1 METPLKLP
9 SKRKN
14 YVPKKESENYTPVF
28 KKSKPKQLS
37 FEEAMKELD
46 YIKADLDECSQFNF

>member
-14 YVPKKESENYTPVF
+14 HVPQNESENYTPVF
-28 KKSKPKQLS
+28 KKPKPKQLS
-37 FEEAMKELD
+37 FEDTMKEL
-46 YIKADLDECSQFNF
+46 DLDECSQFNF